1 MRALPLPLML
11 PLLAAACGSPPPPG
25 GGRHPEPAARGA
37 ELFRSHGCIAC
48 HGPEG
53 HGDGLLAASL
63 DPKPRDLRDPSSYR
77 QGHTAEQVS
86 RTIGMGLL
94 GPKVSPMPSYP
105 HLSRAD
111 KDALAAWVVTLQA
124 TPPGGAIRVLDGW
137 VRAAPPGARVTAAYL
152 TLENPGP
159 QQRVLESVSAEGF
172 EVVEI
177 HETREQD
184 GVARM
189 RPVSR
194 LAVPAGGRVEL
205 APGGFHLMLIGP
217 DSPAAEGEQRR
228 LALRFDDGSA
238 TTVRLPVRRAPEA
251 GT

>member
-1 MRALPLPLML
+1 VPRFRSP
-11 PLLAAACGSPPPPG
+11 PLLALLALACGSPPPA
-25 GGRHPEPAARGA
+25 PESRDADPVARGGA
-37 ELFRSHGCIAC
+37 LYQSHGCIAC

-53 HGDGLLAASL
+53 RGDGLLAGSL
-63 DPKPRDLRDPSSYR
+63 DPKPRDLHDPASYR
-77 QGHTAEQVS
+77 QGHSAEEIS
-86 RTIGMGLL
+86 HTLGMGLL
-94 GPKVSPMPSYP
+94 GPGVSPMPSYP

-124 TPPGGAIRVLDGW
+124 TPPGGAIRVRDGW

-194 LAVPAGGRVEL
+194 LAVPAGERVEL